1 MLASNELIQLLLN
14 VEDIARDSKEAD
26 KQLFTPI
33 LKEIR
38 KTLEKVADGE
48 VKSLAA
54 IRKLNDTYLEI
65 QAS

>member
-14 VEDIARDSKEAD
+14 VEDIAKDSKEAD